1 MRRMVDSP
9 KIDELKKQ
17 LDKRIF
23 SATTLLGDLGYLLVR
38 FPRIIGALRNREI
51 SAALREKIMLVIT
64 AINEC
69 SYCSWFHARQAV
81 ESGLSEEEIANMLK
95 LQFQADASPFELNAL
110 LYAQHF
116 AETNRIPDAEMTA
129 QLFDF
134 YGDKTAKHIILLIRM
149 IFFGNLFGNTWAA
162 VLNRFKGKPHE
173 QSKVIFDCFFIV
185 LVFWFMWIPELLTKK
200 KGGPQ

>member
-51 SAALREKIMLVIT
+51 SAVLREKIMLVIT

-69 SYCSWFHARQAV
+69 SYCSWFHASQAV
-81 ESGLSEEEIANMLK
+81 ESGISEEEVANMLK

-116 AETNRIPDAEMTA
+116 AETNRNPDAEMTA

-149 IFFGNLFGNTWAA
+149 IFFGNLLCNTWAA

-173 QSKVIFDCFFIV
+173 QSNVIFDCFFFV
-185 LVFWFMWIPELLTKK
+185 LVFWFM
-200 KGGPQ
+200 